1 MMTFSEKYKQI
12 MRMNEEE
19 LTKEDIDELID
30 LASNRLEFA
39 SIEQIQKILIHQKL
53 KNKNIGVK

>member
-1 MMTFSEKYKQI
+1 MTFSEKYKQI